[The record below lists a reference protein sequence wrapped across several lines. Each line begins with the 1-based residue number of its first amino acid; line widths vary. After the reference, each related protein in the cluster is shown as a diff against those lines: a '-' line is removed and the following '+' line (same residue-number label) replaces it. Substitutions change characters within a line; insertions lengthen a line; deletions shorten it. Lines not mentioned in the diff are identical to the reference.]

1 MQNSTDELHFPGLGN
16 GVRVLDCGLAS
27 TPAMFMSTIFDE
39 TKADGSIMLTASHL
53 PFNRNGMKII
63 VDAGNGSGGFFADK
77 ILAPL
82 GADVNGSQFLEPDGM
97 FPNHIPNPEDKIAM
111 ASLKKAVLDK
121 RADLG
126 LIFDTDVDR
135 AGAVFSDGEEISRN
149 ALIALTRSQY
159 AVECREQ

>member
-1 MQNSTDELHFPGLGN
+1 
-16 GVRVLDCGLAS
+16 
-27 TPAMFMSTIFDE
+27 
-39 TKADGSIMLTASHL
+39 
-53 PFNRNGMKII
+53 MKII

-135 AGAVFSDGEEISRN
+135 AGAVFSDGD
-149 ALIALTRSQY
+149 
-159 AVECREQ
+159 